1 MKTAVQELAALPI
14 DISVEVKRILWLI
27 SYNFYCILRQTEI
40 GIWKAEETV
49 SHKFVSLQFDIPV
62 EVKQNLL

>member
-27 SYNFYCILRQTEI
+27 SYNFYCILQQTEI
-40 GIWKAEETV
+40 GTWKAEETV
-49 SHKFVSLQFDIPV
+49 NHKFVSLQFDIPV
-62 EVKQNLL
+62 EVKRNLL

>member
-27 SYNFYCILRQTEI
+27 PKKIYCILQQTEI
-40 GIWKAEETV
+40 GILKAEETV
-49 SHKFVSLQFDIPV
+49 SHKLVSLQFDISV
-62 EVKQNLL
+62 EVK